1 MKTRIISALVALP
14 ILIIFLVLGGLP
26 MKIALTAVAMIGLYE
41 LYKALC
47 GYIKPV
53 HFIGFGAGLIYLLFV
68 EMIIK
73 SASLFCI
80 FITLFMLAILFYV
93 VLTHESGNT
102 MDGIV
107 TFFGFFYVCFLM
119 SHIYLTRQY
128 THGNLLV
135 WLIFLSACGCDV
147 GAYFTGMVFGKHKL
161 IPQLSPKKTVEG
173 AIGGVVVAVSLCVI
187 YGVVLELNNGLEGVD
202 TVLLC
207 FITGFVGSI
216 FSQIGDLAASA
227 IKRYPGIKNIGKIMP
242 GHGGVL
248 DRFDSILFA
257 APVVYYSMFYLI
269 TVI

>member
-1 MKTRIISALVALP
+1 MA
-14 ILIIFLVLGGLP
+14 
-26 MKIALTAVAMIGLYE
+26 
-41 LYKALC
+41 
-47 GYIKPV
+47 
-53 HFIGFGAGLIYLLFV
+53 FV

-73 SASLFCI
+73 SSALFYI
-80 FITLFMLAILFYV
+80 FITLLMLIILVYV

-107 TFFGFFYVCFLM
+107 TFFGFFYVCFLI
-119 SHIYLTRQY
+119 SHVYLTREY
-128 THGNLLV
+128 THGKLLV
-135 WLIFLSACGCDV
+135 WLIFLSAFGCDV

-173 AIGGVVVAVSLCVI
+173 AIGGVVVAVSICVV
-187 YGVVLELNNGLEGVD
+187 YGVFLESRNGLAGVD

-207 FITGFVGSI
+207 FITGFLGSI

-227 IKRYPGIKNIGKIMP
+227 MKRYVGIKDFGKIMP

-248 DRFDSILFA
+248 DRFDSVLFA

-269 TVI
+269 TVM